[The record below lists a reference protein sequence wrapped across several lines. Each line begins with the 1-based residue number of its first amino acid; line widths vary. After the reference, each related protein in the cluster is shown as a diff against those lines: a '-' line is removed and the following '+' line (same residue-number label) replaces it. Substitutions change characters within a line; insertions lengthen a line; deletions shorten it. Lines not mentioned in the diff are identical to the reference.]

1 MSEGVKIFIG
11 LAPIGLAG
19 LTLAKKDY
27 QDHLSCVNQRSITNL
42 STLSSI
48 HVKLFAKEQMQ
59 TLSLC

>member
-1 MSEGVKIFIG
+1 MSAKIFIG

-42 STLSSI
+42 YILKSKP
-48 HVKLFAKEQMQ
+48 VKLFAKEQMQ

>member
-1 MSEGVKIFIG
+1 MSEGVKIFKG

-19 LTLAKKDY
+19 STLAKKDY

-42 STLSSI
+42 YILKSKP
-48 HVKLFAKEQMQ
+48 VKLFAKEQMQ